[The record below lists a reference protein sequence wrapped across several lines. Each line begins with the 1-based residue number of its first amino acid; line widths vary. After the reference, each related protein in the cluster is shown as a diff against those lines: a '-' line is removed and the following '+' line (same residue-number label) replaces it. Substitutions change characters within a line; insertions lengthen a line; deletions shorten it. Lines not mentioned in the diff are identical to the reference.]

1 MLLKTTIL
9 VFAKLI
15 KPILANGVL
24 SIVINSYIFSVMTIQ
39 SNESNLKIDA
49 DVERPNSE
57 KSKSA
62 RPNIDHLIKR
72 ILSERR
78 EQEKKNIFTITFI
91 LLIIGATTLFS
102 IYN

>member
-1 MLLKTTIL
+1 MLHKTPIL

-72 ILSERR
+72 ILTERR
-78 EQEKKNIFTITFI
+78 KESKKNLAILIVVLSVITGFVIFTF
-91 LLIIGATTLFS
+91 
-102 IYN
+102 

>member
-1 MLLKTTIL
+1 MLHKTPIL

-72 ILSERR
+72 IITERR
-78 EQEKKNIFTITFI
+78 NESRKNLYILIFI
-91 LLIIGATTLFS
+91 LLVITGFVIFTF
-102 IYN
+102 

>member
-15 KPILANGVL
+15 KPILASGVL

-39 SNESNLKIDA
+39 SKESNLKINA
-49 DVERPNSE
+49 EVERPNSE

-62 RPNIDHLIKR
+62 RPNIDYLIKR
-72 ILSERR
+72 ILTERR
-78 EQEKKNIFTITFI
+78 KESKKNLYILIVVLLVITGFVIFTF
-91 LLIIGATTLFS
+91 
-102 IYN
+102 

>member
-1 MLLKTTIL
+1 VLHKTPIL

-72 ILSERR
+72 ILTERR
-78 EQEKKNIFTITFI
+78 KESKKNLAILIVVLSVITGFVIFTF
-91 LLIIGATTLFS
+91 
-102 IYN
+102 

>member
-1 MLLKTTIL
+1 MTSILKQ
-9 VFAKLI
+9 
-15 KPILANGVL
+15 NNL
-24 SIVINSYIFSVMTIQ
+24 SIKTN
-39 SNESNLKIDA
+39 IDA
-49 DVERPNSE
+49 DKVRRPIKERPNIDADKVRRPIKE
-57 KSKSA
+57 

-78 EQEKKNIFTITFI
+78 EQEKKNIFTVTFI

>member
-72 ILSERR
+72 ILTERR
-78 EQEKKNIFTITFI
+78 KESKKNLAILIVVLSVITGFVIFTF
-91 LLIIGATTLFS
+91 
-102 IYN
+102 

>member
-1 MLLKTTIL
+1 MLHKTPIL

-72 ILSERR
+72 IIMERR
-78 EQEKKNIFTITFI
+78 NESRKNLYILIFI
-91 LLIIGATTLFS
+91 LLVIIGFVILTF
-102 IYN
+102 